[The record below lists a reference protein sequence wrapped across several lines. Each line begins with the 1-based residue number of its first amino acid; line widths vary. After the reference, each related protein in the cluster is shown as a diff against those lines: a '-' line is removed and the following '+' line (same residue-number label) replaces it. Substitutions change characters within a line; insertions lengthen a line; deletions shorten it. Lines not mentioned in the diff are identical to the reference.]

1 LKQLATHGL
10 GRLPVVDPENPRHLV
25 GMIRRR
31 DVIQAYNTAILHR
44 MEDQHRRERLRLGK
58 LFGTSYVEMTVEPDS
73 SADGKALRDLDL
85 PETCL
90 IVAIQRDRQTIVA
103 HGDTVLEGGDRITAI
118 TSDAVDPGLRRCVS
132 RVL

>member
-1 LKQLATHGL
+1 
-10 GRLPVVDPENPRHLV
+10 
-25 GMIRRR
+25 
-31 DVIQAYNTAILHR
+31 
-44 MEDQHRRERLRLGK
+44 MEDQHRRERLRLSK

>member
-1 LKQLATHGL
+1 MIFAP
-10 GRLPVVDPENPRHLV
+10 GRLSDEPHPGWQQGSWSEP
-25 GMIRRR
+25 

-44 MEDQHRRERLRLGK
+44 MEDQHRRERLRLSK